1 MRYAALFAIFLMFLV
16 VAGCDQGQDEETGIS
31 EEPAT
36 SEIPSPNA
44 TSEMA
49 PSVSPPDGEV
59 EAEADQDEETVSG
72 EIQHSPG
79 SSNQS
84 SMESSAPEAESVA
97 QALEPSSSE
106 VKETEAAPTPE
117 PEPVE
122 QPVKADEPKAAEDEP
137 TPPATM
143 VLSAP
148 SEVSATQ
155 SPVNFSHEIHAA
167 LECVDCHHTWSG
179 SGPVAGCTSQ
189 GCHDLFMPETTE
201 DKRSSAYYFNAF
213 HSRTSQVSCVGCH
226 GANKKAG
233 KPSGPVACNECHP
246 KE

>member
-1 MRYAALFAIFLMFLV
+1 MRYAALSVILFMLLV
-16 VAGCDQGQDEETGIS
+16 VAGCDQGQDEETSLS
-31 EEPAT
+31 EEPTT
-36 SEIPSPNA
+36 SEIPSSNA
-44 TSEMA
+44 TPEMA
-49 PSVSPPDGEV
+49 PSVSPSDEEV
-59 EAEADQDEETVSG
+59 EADAAQDEEAVSG
-72 EIQHSPG
+72 GTQHSPG

-84 SMESSAPEAESVA
+84 SMESSAPEPEPIA
-97 QALEPSSSE
+97 QAPEPSSTE
-106 VKETEAAPTPE
+106 VKEKVAVRPE
-117 PEPVE
+117 SEPIE
-122 QPVKADEPKAAEDEP
+122 QPVKAGKPKAAEDEP

-148 SEVSATQ
+148 SEVAATQ
-155 SPVNFSHEIHAA
+155 AAVNFSHEKHAA
-167 LECVDCHHTWSG
+167 LECVDCHHTWNG

-189 GCHDLFMPETTE
+189 GCHDLFMPETSE
-201 DKRSSAYYFNAF
+201 DKRSAAYYFNAF